1 MAYVSEYYF
10 FFANFSIKFYAS
22 LLIFFIVKHSCSIVT
37 IYATLGDEGIIHGFN
52 ETEVST
58 VITSHELMPK
68 LKLILDKLP
77 KVTTIVYFEDQL
89 VKTDLKGF
97 ERIRTF
103 SYSDVI
109 QYGIKNPVGKF
120 STSLICYPD

>member
-1 MAYVSEYYF
+1 LCK
-10 FFANFSIKFYAS
+10 IS
-22 LLIFFIVKHSCSIVT
+22 LLSLISNFFIVKHSCSIVT

-68 LKLILDKLP
+68 LKCILDKLP
-77 KVTTIVYFEDQL
+77 KVTTIIYFEDQL

-109 QYGIKNPVGKF
+109 QMGIKNPVGKSF
-120 STSLICYPD
+120 LIEKLLILKSVLIGTN

>member
-1 MAYVSEYYF
+1 
-10 FFANFSIKFYAS
+10 
-22 LLIFFIVKHSCSIVT
+22 
-37 IYATLGDEGIIHGFN
+37 
-52 ETEVST
+52 
-58 VITSHELMPK
+58 MPK

-77 KVTTIVYFEDQL
+77 KVTTIIYFEDQL

-109 QYGIKNPVGKF
+109 QCGIKNPVGKF
-120 STSLICYPD
+120 SMTLIFYPDWNSNSFLIEVNLEIKICLNWQQHRVLSAGLAN

>member
-1 MAYVSEYYF
+1 
-10 FFANFSIKFYAS
+10 
-22 LLIFFIVKHSCSIVT
+22 
-37 IYATLGDEGIIHGFN
+37 
-52 ETEVST
+52 
-58 VITSHELMPK
+58 MPK
-68 LKLILDKLP
+68 LKCILDKLP
-77 KVTTIVYFEDQL
+77 NVSTIIYFEDQL

-120 STSLICYPD
+120 LLILILQSRLGSFSSFLIEEFRVSSSQTVVRGAVLYQL